1 MASRPEFMPDDV
13 RVDALVSPA
22 PVRKHALWEDAIAL
36 VTGAFLIS
44 WGMFLLKTIGGV
56 SGGLAG
62 VSFLVTYATG
72 WRLGVV
78 FFVVNLPFYYLAW
91 RRLGLHFT
99 VKTLVTVALISLGT
113 GVHRLYIDVSHVATP
128 YAAIFA
134 GLAIGM
140 GMLVLFRH
148 GASAG
153 GFGILAAYMQD
164 KRGIRAGYVQGALD
178 LLVVIASLALVDL
191 WTLSW
196 SIVGALVLNLVLAIN
211 HRPGRYYG

>member
-1 MASRPEFMPDDV
+1 
-13 RVDALVSPA
+13 VDSAEIVPA
-22 PVRKHALWEDAIAL
+22 IRKHALWEDAIAL
-36 VTGAFLIS
+36 VTGAFMIS
-44 WGMFLLKTIGGV
+44 WGMFLLHEIQGV

-72 WRLGVV
+72 WRLGLV
-78 FFVVNLPFYYLAW
+78 FFVVNVPFYYLAW
-91 RRLGLHFT
+91 RRMGRTFAI
-99 VKTLVTVALISLGT
+99 KTLVTVGLISLGT
-113 GVHRLYIDVSHVATP
+113 GMHRLYIDVSTVAVP

-153 GFGILAAYMQD
+153 GFGVVAAYMQE
-164 KRGIRAGYVQGALD
+164 RHGVRAGYVQGALD
-178 LLVVIASLALVDL
+178 LVVVTASLALVDL
-191 WTLSW
+191 STLLW
-196 SIVGALVLNLVLAIN
+196 SVVGAVLLNLVLAIN

>member
-1 MASRPEFMPDDV
+1 M
-13 RVDALVSPA
+13 
-22 PVRKHALWEDAIAL
+22 RKHALWEDAIAL

-72 WRLGVV
+72 WRLGLV

-91 RRLGLHFT
+91 RRLGPRFT
-99 VKTLVTVALISLGT
+99 VKTLVTVALISIGT
-113 GVHRLYIDVSHVATP
+113 GLHRLYIDVSHVATP

-153 GFGILAAYMQD
+153 GFGILAAYMQE
-164 KRGIRAGYVQGALD
+164 RHGIRAGYVQGALD
-178 LLVVIASLALVDL
+178 VVVVIASLALVDL
-191 WTLSW
+191 WTLAW
-196 SIVGALVLNLVLAIN
+196 SVVGALVLNLVLTIN

>member
-1 MASRPEFMPDDV
+1 MASHAFSLADDGAV
-13 RVDALVSPA
+13 ETIGSSPNV
-22 PVRKHALWEDAIAL
+22 PKHALWEDAIAL
-36 VTGAFLIS
+36 PVGAFLIS
-44 WGMFLLKTIGGV
+44 WGLYLLHEIGGV

-62 VSFLVTYATG
+62 VSILTTYVTG

-91 RRLGLHFT
+91 RRMGRAFT
-99 VKTLVTVALISLGT
+99 VKSLIAVALVSIGT
-113 GVHRLYIDVSHVATP
+113 GLHRLYIDVSHVAVP

-153 GFGILAAYMQD
+153 GFGIVAAYAQQ
-164 KRGIRAGYVQGALD
+164 RHGIRAGYVQGALD
-178 LLVVIASLALVDL
+178 LVVVIASLALVEPAVLL
-191 WTLSW
+191 WSV
-196 SIVGALVLNLVLAIN
+196 VGAVVLNLVLAIN

>member
-1 MASRPEFMPDDV
+1 M
-13 RVDALVSPA
+13 DAIEAA
-22 PVRKHALWEDAIAL
+22 PSTRKHALWEDAIAL

-44 WGMFLLKTIGGV
+44 WGMFLLHEIEGV

-62 VSFLVTYATG
+62 VSFLVSYATG
-72 WRLGVV
+72 WRLGLI

-91 RRLGLHFT
+91 RRLGPRFT
-99 VKTLVTVALISLGT
+99 LRTLIAVALISLGT
-113 GVHRLYIDVSHVATP
+113 GVHRLYIDVMDVAVP

-134 GLAIGM
+134 GLSIGM

-153 GFGILAAYMQD
+153 GFGILAAYMQE

-178 LLVVIASLALVDL
+178 LMVVCASLALVQP
-191 WTLSW
+191 WTLLW
-196 SIVGALVLNLVLAIN
+196 SIAGAMVLNLVLAIN

>member
-1 MASRPEFMPDDV
+1 VE
-13 RVDALVSPA
+13 ALVTPA

-36 VTGAFLIS
+36 VTGAFLVS

-72 WRLGVV
+72 WRLGLV

-91 RRLGLHFT
+91 RRLGPRFT
-99 VKTLVTVALISLGT
+99 VKTLVTVALISIGT
-113 GVHRLYIDVSHVATP
+113 GLHRLYIDVSHVAPP

-153 GFGILAAYMQD
+153 GFGILAAYMQE
-164 KRGIRAGYVQGALD
+164 RHGIRAGYVQGALD
-178 LLVVIASLALVDL
+178 VVVVIASLALVDL
-191 WTLSW
+191 WTLAW
-196 SIVGALVLNLVLAIN
+196 SVVGALVLNLVLAIN

>member
-1 MASRPEFMPDDV
+1 M
-13 RVDALVSPA
+13 
-22 PVRKHALWEDAIAL
+22 RKHALWEDAIAL

-72 WRLGVV
+72 WRLGLV

-91 RRLGLHFT
+91 RRLGPRFT
-99 VKTLVTVALISLGT
+99 VKTLATVALISIGT
-113 GVHRLYIDVSHVATP
+113 GLHRLYIDVSHVAIP

-153 GFGILAAYMQD
+153 GFGILAAYMQE
-164 KRGIRAGYVQGALD
+164 RHGIRAGYVQGALD
-178 LLVVIASLALVDL
+178 VVVVIASLALVDL
-191 WTLSW
+191 WTLAW
-196 SIVGALVLNLVLAIN
+196 SVVGALVLNLVLAIN

>member
-1 MASRPEFMPDDV
+1 M
-13 RVDALVSPA
+13 
-22 PVRKHALWEDAIAL
+22 RKHALWEDAIAL

-72 WRLGVV
+72 WRLGLV

-91 RRLGLHFT
+91 RRLGPRFT
-99 VKTLVTVALISLGT
+99 VKTLVTVALISIGT
-113 GVHRLYIDVSHVATP
+113 GLHRLYIDVSHVATP

-153 GFGILAAYMQD
+153 GFGILAAYMQE
-164 KRGIRAGYVQGALD
+164 RHGIRAGYVQGALD
-178 LLVVIASLALVDL
+178 VVVVIASLALVDL
-191 WTLSW
+191 WTLAW
-196 SIVGALVLNLVLAIN
+196 SVVGALVLNLVLAIN